1 MSGSQMKVYQ
11 LRPRSD
17 PDLNDQFGSCWRLL
31 REEAHINDIII
42 GSPID
47 IMGIFLYNEFSLSM
61 SNSLDQARRF
71 LKFLI
76 SNQRVQVF
84 HTKESK
90 RAIVSFK
97 IINRDPLAYIQPEHR
112 RKARISQTIIQPK
125 PTPIVSVFV
134 DTVNIYR
141 SCIDMH
147 ARIPIKQILYK
158 IRSMKL
164 GQIRGYAMVNSGC
177 PIDVQTAYRRS
188 GFLIVAC
195 PPSKYDDPKRE
206 DRIDEE
212 INIRSLQF
220 TTETDVYFFVSEDGD
235 FLKVINHLRNIGKKV
250 FRVKPSRKETK
261 FLITNDLDQIVDSI
275 PLHIYAP
282 RD

>member
-1 MSGSQMKVYQ
+1 MKVYP

-17 PDLNDQFGSCWRLL
+17 PDLADPFGSCWTML
-31 REEAHINDIII
+31 REESHVNDMIM
-42 GSPID
+42 GNPID

-76 SNQRVQVF
+76 DNQRVKVF

-97 IINRDPLAYIQPEHR
+97 IINRDPLVYIQPEPR
-112 RKARISQTIIQPK
+112 RKTRGTQASIQSKPE
-125 PTPIVSVFV
+125 PTPIVSIFV

-141 SCIDMH
+141 SCIDMG
-147 ARIPIKQILYK
+147 AQIPIKQILQK
-158 IRSMKL
+158 IRAMRL
-164 GQIRGYAMVNSGC
+164 GNIIGYAMVNSGC
-177 PIDVQTAYRRS
+177 PLDIQTAYRRA
-188 GFLIVAC
+188 GFIIVAC
-195 PPSKYDDPKRE
+195 PSSKYDDPKKE

-212 INIRSLQF
+212 INLRSVQF
-220 TTETDVYFFVSEDGD
+220 AVTTDIYFFVSEDGD

-250 FRVKPSRKETK
+250 FRVKPSRKEPR
-261 FLITNDLDQIVDSI
+261 FIITNDLDQIVDSI
-275 PLHIYAP
+275 PLKIYGP